1 MIFVLS
7 ILIPLILSY
16 LLGSIS
22 GSMFLGKFK
31 KVDIRNLGS
40 GNAGGTNALR
50 TMGKKFALG
59 VILIDIIKGYF
70 AVEFISILYLFPASI
85 NSSITSLTPS
95 ICGLGVVIGH
105 VYPLYYNFK
114 GGKGAGTMVGVLLS
128 IYPFSLIFCLAFWIV
143 SLILTGYVGFST
155 IIAGISLPICVTFFY
170 NTGILTPFGIFTI
183 FISIFILYT
192 HRANINR
199 MILGEENRFKNVMIF
214 KRK

>member
-31 KVDIRNLGS
+31 KVDIRNMGS

-70 AVEFISILYLFPASI
+70 AVEFISILSFFPASI

-170 NTGILTPFGIFTI
+170 STGILTPFGIFTI

>member
-7 ILIPLILSY
+7 ILIQLILSY

-59 VILIDIIKGYF
+59 VILIDILKGYF
-70 AVEFISILYLFPASI
+70 AVEFISSLYLFPASI
-85 NSSITSLTPS
+85 NSSITSLAPS
-95 ICGLGVVIGH
+95 VCGLGVVIGH

-128 IYPFSLIFCLAFWIV
+128 IYPFSLIFCLALWIV

>member
-7 ILIPLILSY
+7 ILIQFFLSY

-22 GSMFLGKFK
+22 GSMLLGKLK
-31 KVDIRNLGS
+31 KVDIRNMGS

-59 VILIDIIKGYF
+59 VILIDIFKGYC
-70 AVEFISILYLFPASI
+70 AVEFLSTLYLFPDSI
-85 NSSITSLTPS
+85 NSSTSSLTPS
-95 ICGLGVVIGH
+95 ICGFGAVLGH

-114 GGKGAGTMVGVLLS
+114 GGKGAGTMVGILLS
-128 IYPFSLIFCLAFWIV
+128 IYPFSLIFCLILWLI
-143 SLILTGYVGFST
+143 SLTLTGYVGFST
-155 IIAGISLPICVTFFY
+155 IIAGIALPIYVTLFY
-170 NTGILTPFGIFTI
+170 NPGILTPFGIFTI

-199 MILGEENRFKNVMIF
+199 MILGEENRFLNVMIF

>member
-1 MIFVLS
+1 M
-7 ILIPLILSY
+7 ILILNVLIQLILSY

-22 GSMFLGKFK
+22 GSMLIGKFK
-31 KVDIRNLGS
+31 KVDIRNMGS

-59 VILIDIIKGYF
+59 VILIDILKGYF
-70 AVEFISILYLFPASI
+70 AVEFISILYLFPITI
-85 NSSITSLTPS
+85 NTSITSLTPS
-95 ICGLGVVIGH
+95 ICGLGVVLGH

-128 IYPFSLIFCLAFWIV
+128 VYPFSLIVCLVFWLV

-155 IIAGISLPICVTFFY
+155 IIAGISLPIYIALFY
-170 NTGILTPFGIFTI
+170 NAGISTPFGLFTI
-183 FISIFILYT
+183 FIAIFILYT

-199 MILGEENRFKNVMIF
+199 MILGEENRFEKIMLF